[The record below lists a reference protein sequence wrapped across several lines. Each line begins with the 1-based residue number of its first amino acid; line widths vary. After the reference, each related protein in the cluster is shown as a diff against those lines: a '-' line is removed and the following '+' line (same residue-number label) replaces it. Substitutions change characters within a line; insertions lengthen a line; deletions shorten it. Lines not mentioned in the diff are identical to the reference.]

1 MKQPTVYLA
10 GPIAGLT
17 QSQAT
22 TWRDEAAK
30 VLAGNGIQALQPI
43 IPIAVG
49 NYVIPALADET
60 RIAPL
65 EIFNVDMELLNEA
78 DVVLVGYPTGPRLS
92 VGTAVE
98 VGYAYAQRKPIVIWV
113 QPKQLGLTLV
123 GSEKLHPF
131 LTFIAKEG
139 HDHLFYAVAAAI
151 RYCHEP
157 GKSSMTFEPRPP
169 EVGEVGPAGGGLKAD
184 AEKLPLG
191 LMPRSALEQVAAVL
205 AHGALKY
212 GPHNWRKGI
221 VVQRNIDAAL
231 RHILAANEGEDLD
244 VDSGLP
250 HFAHAI
256 CDLMFVIETLR
267 VRPELDDRFHRPAAA
282 ARGHVYSESTTY
294 GYSECGGQRNG

>member
-10 GPIAGLT
+10 GPITGLT

-22 TWRDEAAK
+22 TWRAEAAGLLMK
-30 VLAGNGIQALQPI
+30 HNICGLRPL

-49 NYVIPALADET
+49 NYVIPALADEC

-65 EIFNVDMELLNEA
+65 EVFKTDMKLLKGA

-98 VGYAYAQRKPIVIWV
+98 MGYAYAQKKPIVIWV
-113 QPKQLGLTLV
+113 QPDLIPV
-123 GSEKLHPF
+123 GGEAQHPF
-131 LTFIAKEG
+131 VRFVATEVY
-139 HDHLFYAVAAAI
+139 DSLFDAVDAAI

-157 GKSSMTFEPRPP
+157 GKSSMTFEPPP
-169 EVGEVGPAGGGLKAD
+169 PAVGEVGPAGGGLKAD
-184 AEKLPLG
+184 REKLPLG

-205 AHGALKY
+205 FHGAVKY
-212 GPHNWRKGI
+212 GAHNWRKGI
-221 VVQRNIDAAL
+221 AVQRNIDAAL

-244 VDSGLP
+244 AASGLP

-256 CDLMFVIETLR
+256 CDLMLVIETLR
-267 VRPELDDRFHRPAAA
+267 ARPDLDNRFHRPDAG
-282 ARGHVYSESTTY
+282 GHWVMSQTPENRYK
-294 GYSECGGQRNG
+294 